1 MGNITAYI
9 DQFGY
14 IVLFISLMLEMIAF
28 PLPGEVLMGYSGFL
42 VYQGHLNWVLSIII
56 AGIGT
61 SVGMTLSYWIGSKL
75 GTPFF
80 MKHGHRFHM
89 GPERME
95 KTSRWFSKHGNKLLI
110 IAYFI
115 PGVRHITG
123 YFSGITRKP
132 FRTFALFAYSGAF
145 LWVTVF
151 ISLGKILGP
160 QWELFHSSVKKYL
173 IIGGIAA
180 AIILVGIYLY
190 KMYKVQ
196 LKHAAIR
203 LLHFALRIFHTRKRA
218 GLFLSVTAV
227 LTLGL
232 MILMIGMIQ
241 DFLGNEFQ
249 DFNEIVGVL
258 IPLLFNKDW
267 TEFMLAFSYMGS
279 RQVLLVLMLLTLIW
293 ILWTSRNKIMEIV
306 ALVIVVCGGELYEES
321 LTRIFH
327 KLSPVNVSLI
337 DQLVYAFPSEKS
349 LMIVVIYGF
358 FIFLF
363 VRTFRKIWIRTLVP
377 IAGLVIL
384 FLIAISLLFLKI
396 EIPSD
401 VAAGYVFGGVWL
413 GLNLLL
419 LEFFRLLKSMDV
431 SNGGKEEL

>member
-1 MGNITAYI
+1 
-9 DQFGY
+9 
-14 IVLFISLMLEMIAF
+14 
-28 PLPGEVLMGYSGFL
+28 
-42 VYQGHLNWVLSIII
+42 
-56 AGIGT
+56 
-61 SVGMTLSYWIGSKL
+61 
-75 GTPFF
+75 
-80 MKHGHRFHM
+80 
-89 GPERME
+89 
-95 KTSRWFSKHGNKLLI
+95 
-110 IAYFI
+110 
-115 PGVRHITG
+115 
-123 YFSGITRKP
+123 
-132 FRTFALFAYSGAF
+132 
-145 LWVTVF
+145 
-151 ISLGKILGP
+151 
-160 QWELFHSSVKKYL
+160 
-173 IIGGIAA
+173 
-180 AIILVGIYLY
+180 
-190 KMYKVQ
+190 
-196 LKHAAIR
+196 
-203 LLHFALRIFHTRKRA
+203 
-218 GLFLSVTAV
+218 
-227 LTLGL
+227 

-249 DFNEIVGVL
+249 DFNEIAGVL

-337 DQLVYAFPSEKS
+337 DQLVSAFPSERS

-363 VRTFRKIWIRTLVP
+363 VRTFRKTWIRTLVP

-384 FLIAISLLFLKI
+384 FLIAISLLFFKI

-419 LEFFRLLKSMDV
+419 LEFFRLLKSMNV
-431 SNGGKEEL
+431 SNRGKEEL

>member
-14 IVLFISLMLEMIAF
+14 IVLFIALMLEMIAF

-56 AGIGT
+56 AGIGA
-61 SVGMTLSYWIGSKL
+61 SIGMTLSYWIGSKL

-123 YFSGITRKP
+123 YFSGITRIP

-258 IPLLFNKDW
+258 IPLLFNKGW

-279 RQVLLVLMLLTLIW
+279 RQVLLVLMLLTLFW

-306 ALVIVVCGGELYEES
+306 ALVVVVYGGELYEEG
-321 LTRIFH
+321 LRRIFH
-327 KLSPVNVSLI
+327 KISPVNASLI
-337 DQLVYAFPSEKS
+337 DQLVYDFPSEKS
-349 LMIVVIYGF
+349 LM
-358 FIFLF
+358 
-363 VRTFRKIWIRTLVP
+363 
-377 IAGLVIL
+377 
-384 FLIAISLLFLKI
+384 
-396 EIPSD
+396 
-401 VAAGYVFGGVWL
+401 
-413 GLNLLL
+413 
-419 LEFFRLLKSMDV
+419 
-431 SNGGKEEL
+431 

>member
-1 MGNITAYI
+1 VGNITVYI

-14 IVLFISLMLEMIAF
+14 IVLFIALMLEMIAF

-56 AGIGT
+56 AGIGA
-61 SVGMTLSYWIGSKL
+61 SIGMTLSYWIGSKL

-115 PGVRHITG
+115 PGIRHITG
-123 YFSGITRKP
+123 YFSGITRIP

-218 GLFLSVTAV
+218 V
-227 LTLGL
+227 
-232 MILMIGMIQ
+232 
-241 DFLGNEFQ
+241 
-249 DFNEIVGVL
+249 
-258 IPLLFNKDW
+258 
-267 TEFMLAFSYMGS
+267 
-279 RQVLLVLMLLTLIW
+279 
-293 ILWTSRNKIMEIV
+293 
-306 ALVIVVCGGELYEES
+306 
-321 LTRIFH
+321 
-327 KLSPVNVSLI
+327 
-337 DQLVYAFPSEKS
+337 
-349 LMIVVIYGF
+349 F
-358 FIFLF
+358 FI
-363 VRTFRKIWIRTLVP
+363 RYSRAYIRP
-377 IAGLVIL
+377 HD
-384 FLIAISLLFLKI
+384 FDDWND
-396 EIPSD
+396 P
-401 VAAGYVFGGVWL
+401 
-413 GLNLLL
+413 
-419 LEFFRLLKSMDV
+419 RLSR
-431 SNGGKEEL
+431 E